1 MNDFGTTFDNTQ
13 FDDMRQ
19 QLNILKKKLEH
30 QEIVNERVIRNSM
43 KKTVSSINRRY
54 FIIMAISLFMIPYG
68 YWAFVQLSG
77 FSVAFWIGTSILM
90 LICLGATF
98 YNSKDLRDPGFL
110 RNNLVDVRKK
120 AARAKKFDSDWL
132 FFGIPMTILWLGW
145 FAWEVYKKG
154 GSDEMMPFLIG
165 GGFGGAIGLI
175 IGLSIHYKTQRN
187 YQEII
192 DQIEELTES

>member
-43 KKTVSSINRRY
+43 KKSVSSINRRY
-54 FIIMAISLFMIPYG
+54 FIVMALCLFMIPYG

-98 YNSKDLRDPGFL
+98 YNGKDLRDPGFL

-120 AARAKKFDSDWL
+120 VARAKKFDSDWL
-132 FFGIPMTILWLGW
+132 FFGIPMVILWLGW

-165 GGFGGAIGLI
+165 GGFGGVIGLI
-175 IGLSIHYKTQRN
+175 IGLRIHFKTQRN

>member
-110 RNNLVDVRKK
+110 RNNLIDVRKK

-132 FFGIPMTILWLGW
+132 FFGIPTTILWLGW

-165 GGFGGAIGLI
+165 GGFGGVIGLI

>member
-19 QLNILKKKLEH
+19 QLNLLKKKLEQ

-54 FIIMAISLFMIPYG
+54 FIIMAICLFMIPYG

-120 AARAKKFDSDWL
+120 VARAKKFDNDWL
-132 FFGIPMTILWLGW
+132 FFGIPMVILWLGW

-165 GGFGGAIGLI
+165 GGFGGVIGLI
-175 IGLSIHYKTQRN
+175 IGLRIHYKTQHN

>member
-77 FSVAFWIGTSILM
+77 FSVAF
-90 LICLGATF
+90 
-98 YNSKDLRDPGFL
+98 
-110 RNNLVDVRKK
+110 
-120 AARAKKFDSDWL
+120 
-132 FFGIPMTILWLGW
+132 
-145 FAWEVYKKG
+145 
-154 GSDEMMPFLIG
+154 
-165 GGFGGAIGLI
+165 
-175 IGLSIHYKTQRN
+175 
-187 YQEII
+187 
-192 DQIEELTES
+192 

>member
-30 QEIVNERVIRNSM
+30 QEIVNEHVIRNSM

-132 FFGIPMTILWLGW
+132 FFGIPMSILWLGW
-145 FAWEVYKKG
+145 FAWEVFKKG

-165 GGFGGAIGLI
+165 GGFGGVIGLI

>member
-54 FIIMAISLFMIPYG
+54 FIIMAICLFMIPYG

-98 YNSKDLRDPGFL
+98 YNSKD
-110 RNNLVDVRKK
+110 
-120 AARAKKFDSDWL
+120 
-132 FFGIPMTILWLGW
+132 
-145 FAWEVYKKG
+145 
-154 GSDEMMPFLIG
+154 
-165 GGFGGAIGLI
+165 
-175 IGLSIHYKTQRN
+175 
-187 YQEII
+187 
-192 DQIEELTES
+192 

>member
-120 AARAKKFDSDWL
+120 AARAKKFDS
-132 FFGIPMTILWLGW
+132 GI
-145 FAWEVYKKG
+145 
-154 GSDEMMPFLIG
+154 
-165 GGFGGAIGLI
+165 
-175 IGLSIHYKTQRN
+175 
-187 YQEII
+187 
-192 DQIEELTES
+192 